1 MQQHFIPH
9 DATVAELERKAADAE
24 EKASNESEP
33 RAAELRKRR
42 SSIENGPQPSGLG
55 DGRLKRVVRVIACS
69 RQLRFRRSIIFVEF
83 AGVHDTLL
91 VLRKIR
97 R

>member
-1 MQQHFIPH
+1 MTP
-9 DATVAELERKAADAE
+9 LSLSLNGK
-24 EKASNESEP
+24 
-33 RAAELRKRR
+33 LRMLKRRRPTNRNRVQRNYEKRR